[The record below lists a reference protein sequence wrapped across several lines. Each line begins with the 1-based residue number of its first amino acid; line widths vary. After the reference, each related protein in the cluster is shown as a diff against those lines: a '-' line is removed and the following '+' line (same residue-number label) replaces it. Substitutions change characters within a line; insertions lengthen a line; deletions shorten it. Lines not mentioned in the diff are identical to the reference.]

1 MLRDDGGWECGG
13 FEFSM
18 VLEVHGVSW
27 ESVSA
32 VLGCV
37 IPFVL
42 VFSEI

>member
-1 MLRDDGGWECGG
+1 MLRDDGGWEGGG
-13 FEFSM
+13 FELSI
-18 VLEVHGVSW
+18 VLVVYGVSW
-27 ESVSA
+27 QSVSA